1 MNFINSNIVFP
12 NVLKEIKR
20 LVKLRSRILIQ
31 SILWIKT
38 VYGGMEIKQKK
49 TNKKKHY
56 LNIF

>member
-49 TNKKKHY
+49 KKKHY